1 MLRLSLAALLIDQ
14 ERYDDAGIELRI
26 VVSSLEPLSSK
37 EAYQPLY
44 EKASSMLY
52 RTHAASC
59 SWHDLFQD
67 DDTFLSILK
76 QYIGRSRH

>member
-1 MLRLSLAALLIDQ
+1 MGLAALLIDQ

-37 EAYQPLY
+37 EEYQPLH

-52 RTHAASC
+52 ARP
-59 SWHDLFQD
+59 
-67 DDTFLSILK
+67 IP
-76 QYIGRSRH
+76 R

>member
-1 MLRLSLAALLIDQ
+1 MLRMGLAALLIDQ

-37 EAYQPLY
+37 EEYQPLY

-52 RTHAASC
+52 ARP
-59 SWHDLFQD
+59 
-67 DDTFLSILK
+67 IP
-76 QYIGRSRH
+76 R